1 MISKEDCIAFCGL
14 TAEEVD
20 AIAEHEHL
28 GDVAASALAHYLL
41 HMEHG
46 AERIRT
52 MILDDIRS
60 ALRDGR
66 TAHAGDLMAALRHF
80 LAEHPE
86 ARA

>member
-28 GDVAASALAHYLL
+28 GEVAASALADYLL

-46 AERIRT
+46 AERIRA
-52 MILDDIRS
+52 MIVDDIRS

-80 LAEHPE
+80 MAEHPE